1 MFNGSYDDTEVREF
15 SKKFLKE
22 VFNLDLKDH
31 PNSKAIDLID
41 ENDNSFGV
49 ELEKGGWMGN
59 LWEHKYSFMS
69 GQEFRTIN
77 IPYRKLK
84 YWYTNFNNN
93 LEPNTHNN
101 WFIRTNK
108 NFTQVILIKPNT
120 IKDPNKIIFTNFKPN
135 NSDEIEKFMS
145 FKMEHVETY
154 NLKKN
159 KWTKQR
165 KK

>member
-1 MFNGSYDDTEVREF
+1 MFNGNYDDTEVRNF
-15 SKKFLKE
+15 GKIFLKE
-22 VFNLDLKDH
+22 VFNLDLIDH
-31 PNSKAIDLID
+31 PNNKAIDLID
-41 ENDNSFGV
+41 KNNNQFGV
-49 ELEKGGWMGN
+49 ELEKGGWCGD
-59 LWEHKYSFMS
+59 LWKNKYSFMS
-69 GQEFRTIN
+69 GKEYRTIN

-93 LEPNTHNN
+93 LEPNNHEN

-108 NFTQVILIKPNT
+108 DFTQVILIKSDT
-120 IKDPNKIIFTNFKPN
+120 IKDPNKIIFTEFTPN
-135 NSDEIEKFMS
+135 NSDIFEKFMS

>member
-1 MFNGSYDDTEVREF
+1 MFNGNYNDTEVREF
-15 SKKFLKE
+15 GKMFLKK
-22 VFNLDLKDH
+22 VFNLDLIDH
-31 PNSKAIDLID
+31 PNNKAIDLID
-41 ENDNSFGV
+41 KNNNRFGV
-49 ELEKGGWMGN
+49 ELEKGGWSGD
-59 LWEHKYSFMS
+59 LWEHKYSLMS
-69 GQEFRTIN
+69 GQEYRTIN

-93 LEPNTHNN
+93 LEPNNHEN

-108 NFTQVILIKPNT
+108 DFTQVILIKPNT
-120 IKDPNKIIFTNFKPN
+120 IKDPNKIIFTEFTPN
-135 NSDEIEKFMS
+135 NSEIFEKFMS
-145 FKMEHVETY
+145 FKMEYVETY